1 MENRSWRSG
10 RTLPVFAATESSA
23 VTRGIRSKR
32 IPGIRYIA
40 VAIRIV
46 SQPPAIS

>member
-1 MENRSWRSG
+1 MEMAVG
-10 RTLPVFAATESSA
+10 QDAASIRGHRVSSA